1 MSLPIYVS
9 LHCNFIM
16 MESVLRSVWKRERAT
31 SPPGT
36 SPGSAM
42 ILQRAKG
49 SEDVHSDHWEAPGAI
64 NGRVRLERE

>member
-42 ILQRAKG
+42 IHQRAMGVKTFILTIG
-49 SEDVHSDHWEAPGAI
+49 K
-64 NGRVRLERE
+64 RRLQ